1 MTTVLKGESASVS
14 VRFRTGII
22 FPEAPEWTLFDW
34 DDKPLQVGTATQ
46 SGDGWVAEFTIPS
59 NLPVPDGV
67 QSVQLEFRVTDN
79 KGRDHTLTQE
89 IQIVDAFDDARPYG
103 LLWWS
108 GHTSL
113 SDTIILDRQP
123 TEIKVTL
130 QDGGTA
136 AGVNNIVLATQTI
149 TSPVPI
155 ANTERGLVFELNLT
169 GLAMLKASSGTGG
182 DIPYQLV
189 IEAFYASGSPDVVIK
204 PVYGMSPL
212 IASHVNSLKRY
223 LDKGQFT
230 DIDPNLQWSDE
241 EMVHFLFEGMAYV
254 NAFPPE
260 VTYWGVESSPRPLH
274 AVIQMS
280 AAWIALNARY
290 IAEGFSKFNFSS
302 GAVNLDWDR
311 TGPIEM
317 KMNELKGALDMML
330 DRTKKAVVA
339 TAGNGGGPS
348 RSVGSLGISLGP
360 MTNNGIRY
368 GGYFRR
374 G

>member
-1 MTTVLKGESASVS
+1 MTTVLKGESATVG
-14 VRFRTGII
+14 VRFRQGII

-34 DDKPLQVGTATQ
+34 DDKPLQQGTAVQ
-46 SGDGWVAEFTIPS
+46 SGDRWVAEFTIPT
-59 NLPVPDGV
+59 NLPVPEGV
-67 QSVQLEFRVTDN
+67 QSVQLEFRVTDTN
-79 KGRDHTLTQE
+79 GRDHTLTQE
-89 IQIVDAFDDARPYG
+89 VQIVDVFDEARPYG
-103 LLWWS
+103 LLWWH
-108 GHTSL
+108 GHTTIN
-113 SDTIILDRQP
+113 DTVILDRQP
-123 TEIKVTL
+123 SRITVSL
-130 QDGGTA
+130 QEGGTA
-136 AGVNNIVLATQTI
+136 AGVTPVVLASQTI
-149 TSPVPI
+149 DTPVPV
-155 ANTERGLVFELNLT
+155 ANTERGLVFELALT
-169 GLAMLKASSGTGG
+169 GLSMKQASSAGR

-189 IEAFYASGSPDVVIK
+189 IEATYPSGNPDVVIK

-212 IASHVNSLKRY
+212 LASQVNSLKRY

-254 NAFPPE
+254 NAYPPE
-260 VTYWGVESSPRPLH
+260 VTYWGIESAPRPLH

-290 IAEGFSKFNFSS
+290 IAEGFSKFNFTS

-311 TGPIEM
+311 TPTLEM
-317 KMNELKGALDMML
+317 KMNELKAALDMML

-339 TAGNGGGPS
+339 TSGNGGGPT
-348 RSVGSLGISLGP
+348 RAIGSLGVSVGP
-360 MTNNGIRY
+360 MLNVGIRY